1 MRGKN
6 INNVYIVNGK
16 ELNSK
21 ELTKNQLLIVEI
33 DENRTLYNNFR
44 NKILSQNGDDIQC
57 TIKIRIPDMIFEA
70 YDDFGVKI
78 L

>member
-6 INNVYIVNGK
+6 ITNIYIIDGKKLISK
-16 ELNSK
+16 ELN
-21 ELTKNQLLIVEI
+21 KNQLLIVEI

-44 NKILSQNGDDIQC
+44 NKILAQGGDDIKC
-57 TIKIRIPDMIFEA
+57 TIKIRIPDMVFEA
-70 YDDFGVKI
+70 YDEFGVKI